1 MTDDANFCG
10 GRLRLSA
17 FLCVMENGMP
27 RRPSRFKGR
36 RIQSVTDV
44 PLDPAVP
51 DAKDAANITEAA
63 ITTLVPRVSDS
74 QKSSIRSRE
83 PLRTRKRKLP
93 VNGLALLRTTTSDG
107 LPVPGV

>member
-17 FLCVMENGMP
+17 FLRVVENDMP
-27 RRPSRFKGR
+27 RHPSRFKR
-36 RIQSVTDV
+36 RHIQSVTDV
-44 PLDPAVP
+44 PLDPAFHQ
-51 DAKDAANITEAA
+51 ANIAANITEAA
-63 ITTLVPRVSDS
+63 IATPLPRVSDS
-74 QKSSIRSRE
+74 KKSSTRSRE

-107 LPVPGV
+107 LPEPGV